1 MNRTQ
6 KRQVYTPHIIR
17 SKILSTLETAKHLKI
32 SINSDHYIRISKNTN
47 SMSELNNI
55 LESLRNKIKNTILT
69 TKPSF
74 FQILL
79 IRIKRLFR

>member
-6 KRQVYTPHIIR
+6 KRQVYTPHMIR
-17 SKILSTLETAKHLKI
+17 SKILHAIQTAKHLKI
-32 SINSDHYIRISKNTN
+32 SINADHYIRISRNTN

-55 LESLRNKIKNTILT
+55 LESLRNEIKNTILT
-69 TKPSF
+69 ARPSF